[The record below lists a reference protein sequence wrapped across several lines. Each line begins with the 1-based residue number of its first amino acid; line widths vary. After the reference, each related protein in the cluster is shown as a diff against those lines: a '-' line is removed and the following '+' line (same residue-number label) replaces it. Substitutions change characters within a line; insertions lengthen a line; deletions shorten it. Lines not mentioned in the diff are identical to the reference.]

1 MQLHLGHS
9 KGGWRQLTF
18 ARHLCLSSPSGAD
31 ALTAAAAAKGEEDGR
46 GQDSEP
52 DEGSG
57 SAAPS
62 LQPGSALP
70 LTRSMIN
77 PADVDVSSLP
87 SLHLSF
93 FFPKAKLPFLLPLFV
108 HHRRHLKRVLNY
120 LSCLRLIRRQPS
132 RSSLILPLFPPFNL
146 TSPPSSL
153 SAHFLLLL
161 HRCPAIP
168 SALIS
173 HRRPAV

>member
-9 KGGWRQLTF
+9 KGGWQQLTF

-31 ALTAAAAAKGEEDGR
+31 ALTVAAAAAAR
-46 GQDSEP
+46 GWWEQDSEP

-62 LQPGSALP
+62 LQHGSALP

-77 PADVDVSSLP
+77 PADVNVSSLP

-93 FFPKAKLPFLLPLFV
+93 FPKAELPFLLPLFV
-108 HHRRHLKRVLNY
+108 HHRRHLKAVLNY
-120 LSCLRLIRRQPS
+120 LSCVRLIRRQPS
-132 RSSLILPLFPPFNL
+132 SSSLILPLFPPFNL
-146 TSPPSSL
+146 TSPPSSF
-153 SAHFLLLL
+153 STHFLLLL
-161 HRCPAIP
+161 HRCPTIP